1 MLCGNM
7 QCGLHNCSQLCSL
20 PLMERCTLFMVAI
33 AKAFEISLHA
43 E

>member
-1 MLCGNM
+1 MLCSNM
-7 QCGLHNCSQLCSL
+7 QCGSHNWGQLCSL

-33 AKAFEISLHA
+33 AKVFEIPLYA